1 MGILNKFETNFKLRK
16 QKVHNVKMKVLEILL
31 YSVEL
36 QLLFTLIASE
46 HHHSEGKG
54 HHHHPPSNTSAV
66 DLCLHNTDCVKE
78 GEVCCKS
85 HLCCSISNYLN
96 EMKECHNPG
105 TNIGCGKDNTL
116 LCCGVDNKC
125 RMRQDCGDQKEFIGN
140 LNLLHFV
147 EFQEV
152 SNMKSEAHTFTQKL
166 MAQHDSESTVLK
178 LIISLLLIFVVAAI
192 IVGIGASV
200 YCVTLYYQRQSQN
213 YMKLGDHN
221 DSSSI
226 GSFQPYQF
234 ASTSSG
240 KRADG

>member
-1 MGILNKFETNFKLRK
+1 MG
-16 QKVHNVKMKVLEILL
+16 
-31 YSVEL
+31 
-36 QLLFTLIASE
+36 
-46 HHHSEGKG
+46 
-54 HHHHPPSNTSAV
+54 
-66 DLCLHNTDCVKE
+66 
-78 GEVCCKS
+78 
-85 HLCCSISNYLN
+85 
-96 EMKECHNPG
+96 
-105 TNIGCGKDNTL
+105 
-116 LCCGVDNKC
+116 
-125 RMRQDCGDQKEFIGN
+125 FIGN

-178 LIISLLLIFVVAAI
+178 LIISLLVIFVMAAI

-221 DSSSI
+221 DFSSI
-226 GSFQPYQF
+226 GSFPYQF

-240 KRADG
+240 K